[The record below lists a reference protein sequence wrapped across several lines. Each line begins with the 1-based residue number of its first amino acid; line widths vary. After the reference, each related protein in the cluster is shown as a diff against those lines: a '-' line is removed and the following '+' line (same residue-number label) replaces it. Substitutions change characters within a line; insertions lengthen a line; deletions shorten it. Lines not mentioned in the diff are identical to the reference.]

1 MNGTLKIGAKN
12 IGSELMMKKL
22 SLKKKDFAYLSVI
35 LVLVIAIVVLSIL
48 LYTAN
53 MRKASWEMSEY
64 YNNKVTSFG
73 IQNTNLSKG
82 QIVFIGDSI
91 TDLYPLDD
99 YYADLDLACYNRG
112 IGGDMTQGVIDRL
125 QVSIFD
131 LEPSKIVLMI
141 GTNDV
146 DWGVSTETIISNHRK
161 ILEEIKKKQPTVE
174 LFFVSIIPQNKVLE
188 ELAGLDVTKNNQ
200 TIKNINEEIKKLCVE
215 YGHTY
220 IDLYPALLDE
230 DGYLHKDFS
239 DDGLH
244 LNAKGFEVWTSLLK
258 PLLEK

>member
-1 MNGTLKIGAKN
+1 
-12 IGSELMMKKL
+12 MKKL
-22 SLKKKDFAYLSVI
+22 NLKKKDFAYLSVI
-35 LVLVIAIVVLSIL
+35 LVLVIAIVVLSIG

-73 IQNTNLSKG
+73 IQNANLSKG
-82 QIVFIGDSI
+82 QIVFVGDSI

-99 YYADLDLACYNRG
+99 YYADLGLACYNRG
-112 IGGDMTQGVIDRL
+112 IGGDVTQGVIDRL

-131 LEPSKIVLMI
+131 LQPSKIVLMI

-146 DWGVSTETIISNHRK
+146 DTGNSNETIISNYRK
-161 ILEEIKKKQPTVE
+161 ILDEIKKNQPTVE
-174 LFFVSIIPQNKVLE
+174 LYFISIIPQNKDLE
-188 ELAGLDVTKNNQ
+188 GYTGLDVTKNNQ
-200 TIKNINEEIKKLCVE
+200 TIKYINEEIKNLCVE

-220 IDLYPALLDE
+220 IDLFPALLDG
-230 DGYLHKDFS
+230 DGYLKKDYS

-244 LNAKGFEVWTSLLK
+244 LNANGFEVWTSLLK
-258 PLLEK
+258 PYLEK